1 MGSVV
6 GWLGGWME
14 ECQLPTANWPIT
26 KLTAFFM
33 AANLQNKLFRPIPHY
48 KKHYFCNPRKRGNN
62 FYKRVK

>member
-26 KLTAFFM
+26 KLTAFFYGSQP
-33 AANLQNKLFRPIPHY
+33 AKQTI
-48 KKHYFCNPRKRGNN
+48 
-62 FYKRVK
+62 